1 MSFSRGSLSW
11 ARAPP
16 VNLNLLDTP
25 LPHTQRRSR
34 VLGCV
39 PFFLAR
45 VMMSAALLLIT
56 LVMYTGQL
64 IRPAM
69 VMARNTASASS
80 CGHSEHT
87 GHEGRGGGTTYSE
100 HPGLFLISLPR
111 FSLMKC
117 GQREIYRIKGGR
129 HC

>member
-1 MSFSRGSLSW
+1 M
-11 ARAPP
+11 
-16 VNLNLLDTP
+16 NLNLLDTP